1 MDNLEGWVFFSTF
14 ENAKAKE
21 CHEKALSITKEL
33 CDKKSQPAFYT
44 NLGLLG
50 NV

>member
-1 MDNLEGWVFFSTF
+1 MDNLDGWVFFSNF

-33 CDKKSQPAFYT
+33 YDKKRQPAFYT

-50 NV
+50 NM

>member
-1 MDNLEGWVFFSTF
+1 MDNLDGWVFFSTF

-21 CHEKALSITKEL
+21 CLEKALSITKEL

-44 NLGLLG
+44 NLRRLG
-50 NV
+50 NM